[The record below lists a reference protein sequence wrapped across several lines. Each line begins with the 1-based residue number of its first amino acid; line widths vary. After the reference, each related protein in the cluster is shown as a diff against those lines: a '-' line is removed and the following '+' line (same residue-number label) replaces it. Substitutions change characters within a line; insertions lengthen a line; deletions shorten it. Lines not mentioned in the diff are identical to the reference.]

1 MTRTRDR
8 PRRSAGLA
16 IAIALGLAVVAGPAR
31 AAPTDE
37 RPADVCAAPSAL
49 GRLSDG
55 LPRTRAALLAGR
67 PLKIVTL
74 GSSSTAGAGAS
85 ATRFSYP
92 SRLAVELAQRRPAA
106 TVEIVN
112 RGLNGEDAAE
122 NLLRLDHDVVAA
134 KPDLVIWQFGT
145 NAVIHDPDYVEF
157 DGIVQQG
164 IDRMRAAGIEMLL
177 IDLQYAPRVTE
188 VPDHARML
196 AFFDT
201 IGARNRIPVFHRYA
215 VMKFWADTLRGNYV
229 SMLSSDG
236 LHLNDTSYGCMAERL
251 ADAIVGDPPPA
262 RAAPAKV
269 RIGPGGKPDHL
280 AIRPPR

>member
-1 MTRTRDR
+1 MTRARGGL
-8 PRRSAGLA
+8 SALCVGLVFA
-16 IAIALGLAVVAGPAR
+16 ASAAHG
-31 AAPTDE
+31 APTGE
-37 RPADVCAAPSAL
+37 RPADVCAAPAAL
-49 GRLSDG
+49 GRLTDA

-122 NLLRLDHDVVAA
+122 NLQRLDNDVIAA

-145 NAVIHDPDYVEF
+145 NAVIHDPDYGEF
-157 DGIVQQG
+157 DRIVQQG

-188 VPDHARML
+188 VPDHERML

-215 VMKFWADTLRGNYV
+215 VMKFWADTMRSDYV

-251 ADAIVGDPPPA
+251 ADAIVGDPPPS
-262 RAAPAKV
+262 RASAPKV

-280 AIRPPR
+280 AIRTPR

>member
-1 MTRTRDR
+1 MSRTTALV
-8 PRRSAGLA
+8 RSLCIGLTM
-16 IAIALGLAVVAGPAR
+16 VVGVAD
-31 AAPTDE
+31 AAPTGE
-37 RPADVCAAPSAL
+37 RPADVCAAPAAL
-49 GRLSDG
+49 GRLAVG
-55 LPRTRAALLAGR
+55 LPKTRAALLAGR

-112 RGLNGEDAAE
+112 RGINGEDAPE
-122 NLLRLDHDVVAA
+122 NLQRLDSDVIAA

-145 NAVIHDPDYVEF
+145 NAVIHDPDYAAF
-157 DGIVQQG
+157 GRTVQQG
-164 IDRMRAAGIEMLL
+164 IDRMRASGIEMLL

-188 VPDHARML
+188 VPDHERML
-196 AFFDT
+196 DFFDQ
-201 IGARNRIPVFHRYA
+201 IGTANRIPVFHRYA
-215 VMKFWADTLRGNYV
+215 VMKFWADAMRGDYV

-251 ADAIVGDPPPA
+251 ADAIVGESPPA
-262 RAAPAKV
+262 PPAPPKV
-269 RIGPGGKPDHL
+269 RMSPSGKPDHL
-280 AIRPPR
+280 TVRTSR